1 MKRTIYLDASVLKQS
16 ACARLF
22 YLSLL
27 KGYRTKLNPVV
38 IEFGSAFHLFAKLQ
52 SQQPDQFRFNI
63 QQAMKYLRETPSI
76 PDTKKKYF
84 TEGYLATVCNTWYM
98 YHEQDSF
105 SILKDN
111 DGTPLVEMKFRIP
124 FYEDEWCIIYLTGT
138 IDKVCV
144 HRTSKMLCVGDYKT
158 TGMWDAEEY
167 LKQYDLS
174 GQLAI
179 YTIALHHHI
188 ETATTDSVLYNYKHL
203 NTGAFIEGIFLKGDN
218 TCSVQKSDVR
228 QAAEM
233 NLEEAK
239 WMLTNHCLR
248 ISEMVKRDEDAKRLS
263 TNGWIPLREGI
274 FNGACNLVFGPCKF
288 FDYCAATSSH
298 AAESVLQRNFITRE
312 YNPLD
317 FSGKGEV

>member
-1 MKRTIYLDASVLKQS
+1 MTKCTIYLDASVLKQS

-27 KGYRTKLNPVV
+27 KGYRTKLNPIV

-52 SQQPDQFRFNI
+52 AQQPDQFRYNI

-76 PDTKKKYF
+76 PDPKKKYF
-84 TEGYLATVCNTWYM
+84 TEGYLATVCNTWYT

-124 FYEDEWCIIYLTGT
+124 FYEDEFVVIYLTGT

-188 ETATTDSVLYNYKHL
+188 EKATVESVLYNYKHL
-203 NTGAFIEGIFLKGDN
+203 NIGAFIEGIFLKGDN

-233 NLEEAK
+233 NIEEAK
-239 WMLTNHCLR
+239 ELLR
-248 ISEMVKRDEDAKRLS
+248 TYCNQISLFCQFDS
-263 TNGWIPLREGI
+263 IPMREGI

-298 AAESVLQRNFITRE
+298 AAESVLQRNFISVQ

-317 FSGKGEV
+317 FSGKGESCA